1 MKSNKSA
8 QDDKKDSESALSKVL
23 ERKEELE
30 MIRDS
35 SPVISFLW
43 KAGPDNE
50 KELWPVEYV
59 SGNVNLLGYTADD
72 FLSGD
77 ILYADIVHPDD
88 LNILRESL
96 TKQCQEG
103 VDFFDHKYRIILKSG
118 EVRWVNERTYVLRD
132 KSGNVAH
139 YQGTIFDITEQ
150 KEQEQTLQE
159 VLKKK
164 QHLEEI
170 INNSSIMLFLWRNEQ
185 FWPADYASDNVS
197 KLGYPVEDFVEGRIV
212 YSDLIHP
219 DDYEMVKK
227 TLAEQCDSGSDTY
240 NQEYRIITRDNKTLW
255 VSEKTFILRD
265 RNGNVTHFQG
275 IVQDITKE
283 KENEIALRL
292 ALEKQA
298 ELLERKKALE
308 TIVNHSPVIAFLWN
322 ADPDDENELWP
333 VEFVS
338 DNIDQFGYSVDDFLS
353 GEILYGDII
362 NPLDLPYIQIELSD
376 VVKEGGNVFVKEYR
390 IRTKSGDE
398 RWVEEQTFIQRND
411 DGVVTHYM
419 GVIQDITERKDNNTN
434 SNTSVK

>member
-1 MKSNKSA
+1 MKPNKSS
-8 QDDKKDSESALSKVL
+8 QDENKYSESALGKVL

-30 MIRDS
+30 RIRDS

-43 KAGPDNE
+43 KAEVPYEEEN
-50 KELWPVEYV
+50 WPVEYV
-59 SGNVNLLGYTADD
+59 SGNVEILGYTADE

-88 LNILRESL
+88 LEELREAL
-96 TKQCQEG
+96 TKQCNEG

-132 KSGNVAH
+132 KAGNVAH

-150 KEQEQTLQE
+150 KEKEQTMQDALR
-159 VLKKK
+159 KK

-170 INNSSIMLFLWRNEQ
+170 INNSSIMVFLWRNEQ

-197 KLGYPVEDFVEGRIV
+197 KLGYPVEDFVEGRIM

-219 DDYEMVKK
+219 DDYEMVKN
-227 TLAEQCDSGSDTY
+227 TLAEQCDSGSDYY
-240 NQEYRIITRDNKTLW
+240 NQEYRLITKDNKTLW

-265 RNGNVTHFQG
+265 RDGNVTHFQG

-283 KENEIALRL
+283 KENEIALKQS
-292 ALEKQA
+292 LEKQN
-298 ELLERKKALE
+298 ELLERKQALE
-308 TIVNHSPVIAFLWN
+308 TIINHSPVVAFLWK
-322 ADPDDENELWP
+322 AEPEDENELWP

-338 DNIDQFGYSVDDFLS
+338 DNINQFGYSVDEFLS
-353 GEILYGDII
+353 GEILYGDIV
-362 NPLDLPYIQIELSD
+362 NPDDLPYIQIELSD
-376 VVKEGGNVFVKEYR
+376 VVKEGGKVFVKEYR

-411 DGVVTHYM
+411 EGVVTHYM
-419 GVIQDITERKDNNTN
+419 GVIQDITERKNE
-434 SNTSVK
+434 